1 MLLVERIAN
10 IASLTAITLR
20 FFFVVLGSI
29 LSACSTKHTP
39 KYVEQTVDELYNNA
53 YNAAL
58 LGNFKKAASL
68 FDEVE
73 RQHPYSV
80 WANQAQIMS
89 AYALY
94 QSNKYDDALA
104 ALDRFIQLN
113 PGNHNVD
120 YALYLKG
127 LCYYEQIVDV
137 ERDQKLTSEAL
148 SSFEELVKRFPNSKY
163 ARDANFKIDLALN
176 HLAGQEMNIGRWYMR
191 QGQYLSAIN
200 RFQHVITEFDTT
212 EQLPEALMRMAE
224 CYMTLGLVEEAK
236 RTISVLGYNDL
247 GSKWYEHAYSLLNN
261 D

>member
-1 MLLVERIAN
+1 MLLAKQILKMP
-10 IASLTAITLR
+10 SLTALMLR
-20 FFFVVLGSI
+20 FFFIALSI
-29 LSACSTKHTP
+29 LLSACATKHNSE
-39 KYVEQTVDELYNNA
+39 YVEQTVDELYNNA
-53 YNAAL
+53 YSAVL
-58 LGNFKKAASL
+58 LGNFKKAAPL

-73 RQHPYSV
+73 RQYPYSV
-80 WANQAQIMS
+80 WANQAQVMS

-94 QSNKYDDALA
+94 QSNKYDDAVL

-137 ERDQKLTSEAL
+137 ERDQKLTGEAL
-148 SSFEELVKRFPNSKY
+148 FSFKALVKRFPYSKY
-163 ARDANFKIDLALN
+163 ALDANFKIDLVCN
-176 HLAGQEMNIGRWYMR
+176 HLAGQEMSIGRWYMR
-191 QGQYLSAIN
+191 QGQYLAAIN
-200 RFQHVITEFDTT
+200 RFQHVVTEFDTT

-236 RTISVLGYNDL
+236 RTVSVLGYNDP
-247 GSKWYEHAYSLLNN
+247 GSRWYEHAYSLVNT